1 MSAAMTAS
9 ASLSLPDSM
18 TQIRSVAVLG
28 GGMMG
33 SGIAHVCAA
42 AGFDTVVREVTA
54 AMGQRA
60 QQAVERSLARAVER
74 GKLTAEARD
83 AALARLSYTTE
94 LDALAGC
101 DLVIEAVVEDLEVKN
116 RAWRELDAICRPDA
130 IFATN
135 TSSLTV
141 AAMAAVTARADRV
154 VGLHF
159 FNPVPVMR
167 LVEVVRTVTTSD
179 ATVAQAFAFAR
190 AIGKEPIAAKDV
202 SGFVVNLLLIPYL
215 FDAITQLER
224 GVASV
229 HDLDAGMKL
238 GAGHPMGPLE
248 LCDFVG
254 LDTLHRIGEI
264 MFAEYRERRYAP
276 PPLLRRMVLAGMH
289 GRKAGRGFYDYT
301 QDPPRPSALGI

>member
-1 MSAAMTAS
+1 
-9 ASLSLPDSM
+9 M

-42 AGFDTVVREVTA
+42 AGFETVVREVTA

-74 GKLTAEARD
+74 GKLAADARD
-83 AALARLSYTTE
+83 AALARLRYTTE
-94 LDALAGC
+94 LDALAQC

-179 ATVAQAFAFAR
+179 ATVAEAFAFAR

-202 SGFVVNLLLIPYL
+202 SGFVVNLLLVPYL

-224 GVASV
+224 GIASV
-229 HDLDAGMKL
+229 HDLDVGMKL

-254 LDTLHRIGEI
+254 LDTLQRIGEI

-289 GRKAGRGFYDYT
+289 GRKSGRGFYDYT
-301 QDPPRPSALGI
+301 QDPPKPSALGL

>member
-1 MSAAMTAS
+1 
-9 ASLSLPDSM
+9 M

-33 SGIAHVCAA
+33 SGIAHACAA
-42 AGFDTVVREVTA
+42 AGFDTIVREVTA
-54 AMGQRA
+54 AMAHRA

-74 GKLTAEARD
+74 DKLPAEARD
-83 AALARLSYTTE
+83 AALARLRYTTE
-94 LDALAGC
+94 LDALADC

-116 RAWRELDAICRPDA
+116 RAWRELDAICRPA
-130 IFATN
+130 TLFATN

-179 ATVAQAFAFAR
+179 ETMAQAFAFAR

-202 SGFVVNLLLIPYL
+202 SGFVVNLLLVPYL

-229 HDLDAGMKL
+229 QDLDAGMKL

-254 LDTLHRIGEI
+254 LDTLYRIGEI

-276 PPLLRRMVLAGMH
+276 PPLLKRLVLSGMH
-289 GRKAGRGFYDYT
+289 GRKSGRGFYDYA
-301 QDPPRPSALGI
+301 QDPPRPSSLGI